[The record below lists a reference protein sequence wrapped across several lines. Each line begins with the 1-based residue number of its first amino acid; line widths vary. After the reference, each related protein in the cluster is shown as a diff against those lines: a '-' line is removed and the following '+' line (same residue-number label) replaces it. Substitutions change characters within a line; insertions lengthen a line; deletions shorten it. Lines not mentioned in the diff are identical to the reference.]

1 MPVSFPRTLLAAV
14 ICAAASLPATAQTD
28 PPPASEPPSAAAPA
42 AADART
48 GLEELRATTLALIQ
62 ALVDQGLLTR
72 DRAQAL
78 VQQAQRAGSATTAA
92 APAAPTG
99 WGRPAGPAVR
109 VPFVPESVRNE
120 IRDQVREE
128 VMASVRSEAGL
139 VSRQA
144 ADWLKRITID
154 GDVRVRGQR
163 DLFDP
168 ENIPPEVFRAQTES
182 PAWAPDL
189 TNTRLKR
196 DRQTVRA
203 RLGVQAQVSDSVA
216 AGLRLSTGNGPVSAS
231 QTLGNDYSRFATSF
245 DRAWLRWTPFQGV
258 SIEGGRMATPFF
270 STDLIWPEDLSL
282 DGVAVRV
289 EQPIGAGF
297 EAFGT
302 LLASPLE
309 ELATSR
315 DDKWLYAAQLGASWK
330 PSDSFTLRGAIAYYD
345 FVEVA
350 GVRETELPPV
360 GPLAGTVDY
369 FSTQYPASIRQKG
382 NTLINLNA
390 PGSIAAPTWGLAS
403 QFRPIDL
410 TLGATWW
417 FGGGLQVSGT
427 LDYVKNSA
435 FDLADIQRRAAS
447 VAVSDLAD
455 KTTGFQG
462 RVSFG
467 TQRLTEAG
475 DWQVTAAY
483 REFERDAWI
492 DAFTDTTWHL
502 GGTNYKGFQVGGS
515 YAIDKRAVL
524 ALRWTSTR
532 NLDDG
537 RRFLAIPGDPTSLS
551 GNLSSAP
558 LKIDVIQVD
567 ATVRF

>member
-1 MPVSFPRTLLAAV
+1 MPASFPRTLLAALS
-14 ICAAASLPATAQTD
+14 CAAASLPAMAQTD
-28 PPPASEPPSAAAPA
+28 PPTALPAA
-42 AADART
+42 AADARA

-78 VQQAQRAGSATTAA
+78 VQQAQRAGAAQATTTP
-92 APAAPTG
+92 APATG

-144 ADWLKRITID
+144 ADWLKRITIE

-168 ENIPPEVFRAQTES
+168 DNIAPEVFRSQTES

-189 TNTRLKR
+189 TNTQLKR

-216 AGLRLSTGNGPVSAS
+216 AGLRIGTGNGPVSGS
-231 QTLGNDYSRFATSF
+231 QTLGNSYSRFTTSF
-245 DRAWLRWTPFQGV
+245 DRAWVRWSPLRGV

-282 DGVAVRV
+282 DGVALRV
-289 EQPIGAGF
+289 DQPIGAGF

-309 ELATSR
+309 ELATTR
-315 DDKWLYAAQLGASWK
+315 DDKWLYAAQLGANWK
-330 PSDSFTLRGAIAYYD
+330 PNDSFMLRAAIAYYD
-345 FVEVA
+345 FREVA

-369 FSTQYPASIRQKG
+369 FSTQYPASVRQKG

-390 PGSIAAPTWGLAS
+390 PGSISAPTWGLAS

-435 FDLADIQRRAAS
+435 FDLADIQRRAGT

-558 LKIDVIQVD
+558 LKIDVLQVD

>member
-1 MPVSFPRTLLAAV
+1 MPASFPRTLLAAMS
-14 ICAAASLPATAQTD
+14 CAAASLPAMAQTD
-28 PPPASEPPSAAAPA
+28 PPPASAPPPAA
-42 AADART
+42 AADARA

-72 DRAQAL
+72 ERAQAL
-78 VQQAQRAGSATTAA
+78 VQQAQRAGTPPQANASA
-92 APAAPTG
+92 APAAG
-99 WGRPAGPAVR
+99 WGRPAGAAVR

-128 VMASVRSEAGL
+128 VMASVRSEAGGL
-139 VSRQA
+139 SRQA

-216 AGLRLSTGNGPVSAS
+216 AGLRLGTGNGPVSGS
-231 QTLGNDYSRFATSF
+231 QTLGNDYSRFATTF
-245 DRAWLRWTPFQGV
+245 DRAWLRWSPLSGV

-309 ELATSR
+309 ELSTSR

-330 PSDSFTLRGAIAYYD
+330 PSDSFTLRAAVAYYD
-345 FVEVA
+345 FREVA

-369 FSTQYPASIRQKG
+369 FSTQYPATVRQKG

-403 QFRPIDL
+403 QFRPIDM

-435 FDLADIQRRAAS
+435 FDLADIQRRAAT

-558 LKIDVIQVD
+558 LKIDVLQVD